1 MGSNAG
7 DRNGSLRGAAAFLAG
22 SPGVSGL
29 RLSGIYESEPWG
41 DVDGG
46 PFLNCVAAG
55 SFSGAPFGLLSICR
69 EAELRAGSTTEKLGA
84 ARTLDMD
91 ILCMEGAVSSD
102 PVLSLPH
109 PRLAMRRFVLVPL
122 AEVWPGEVPGL
133 GESPSRLLLAC
144 PDGGTARQV
153 VSQPPPGALWEGGL

>member
-1 MGSNAG
+1 M
-7 DRNGSLRGAAAFLAG
+7 FLAA
-22 SPGVSGL
+22 SPCVSGL

-55 SFSGAPFGLLSICR
+55 NFSGAPFGLMSICR
-69 EAELRAGSTTEKLGA
+69 EAELRAGSTIHKLGA
-84 ARTLDMD
+84 ARILDMD
-91 ILCMEGAVSSD
+91 ILCMEGIVSSD

-109 PRLAMRRFVLVPL
+109 PRLAMRRFVLIPL

-133 GESPSRLLLAC
+133 GESPSRLLITC
-144 PDGGTARQV
+144 PDELTVRPVA
-153 VSQPPPGALWEGGL
+153 SQPPPGALWGGGF

>member
-7 DRNGSLRGAAAFLAG
+7 DRGGSLLSAATFLAA

-29 RLSGIYESEPWG
+29 RFSGIYESEPWG

-55 SFSGAPFGLLSICR
+55 RFSGAPLGLLSICR
-69 EAELRAGSTTEKLGA
+69 EAELLAGSTTEKLGA
-84 ARTLDMD
+84 ARKLDLD
-91 ILCMEGAVSSD
+91 ILCMEGIVSSE

-109 PRLAMRRFVLVPL
+109 PRLALRRFVLVPL

-133 GESPSRLLLAC
+133 GESPARLLLTC
-144 PDGGTARQV
+144 PDEGTVRPVAP
-153 VSQPPPGALWEGGL
+153 QPPPGALWEGSF